1 MNKNIKQLIE
11 RLFDDNDDILL
22 DGIDEVPIA
31 DMLQIADENTII
43 NWLNEHAVI
52 HRLEGKSI
60 YLMKQTSMGGC
71 DSFHIDQGI
80 YITYENGSP
89 TVIIDKTDNG
99 IEIKSIQ
106 FNAPLP
112 KWLNIGFINASVEFI
127 STELGN
133 MPQIIKGSVL
143 FKYCNFARFPEN
155 MSNVD
160 GEIRIEYCD
169 NIISLAG
176 LESLDKLLGI
186 SLKHCSKFETTKGI
200 SQSVTCLWIED
211 CQSFNKLE
219 DLPEGIL
226 NQITLINL
234 PSLSSLNG
242 CPRAI
247 LNDLYITLCPLITT
261 LKGAPD
267 YIGGLLKCTSCGLTK
282 LEIPNMRV
290 WKINVNDNK
299 LTSLEGGP
307 KEVSSHYFANNNRLK
322 VLNAENT
329 KVTGYDSKLYVI
341 GNRSLKTIE
350 NAPLGISPK
359 NIIRHKSKQH

>member
-1 MNKNIKQLIE
+1 MNKHIKQLIE
-11 RLFDDNDDILL
+11 NIFNDNFFDDINDISLADELKITDENSIITWLNQYVIINNIDNKNEKNFQL
-22 DGIDEVPIA
+22 NDGIV
-31 DMLQIADENTII
+31 
-43 NWLNEHAVI
+43 
-52 HRLEGKSI
+52 
-60 YLMKQTSMGGC
+60 
-71 DSFHIDQGI
+71 
-80 YITYENGSP
+80 ITYENNIP
-89 TVIIDKTDNG
+89 NVIIDKTPNN
-99 IEIKSIQ
+99 IQIKSLT
-106 FNAPLP
+106 FTAPIP
-112 KWLNIGFINASVEFI
+112 KWFNISYINSSVKFAN
-127 STELGN
+127 TELGN
-133 MPQIIKGSVL
+133 MPKNIKGSVY
-143 FKYCNFARFPEN
+143 FKNCDFYIFPSN
-155 MSNVD
+155 MSSVQ
-160 GEIRIEYCD
+160 GEIIIQECN
-169 NIISLAG
+169 NIVSLSG
-176 LESLDKLLGI
+176 LETLKELLSI
-186 SLKHCSKFETTKGI
+186 SVYDCNKFETTKGI